1 MRVRALYASGGEVLT
16 MSLCEASRALRH
28 TASTCLQ
35 AHRLGRMLHASGNLR
50 ALPET
55 ALMSF
60 QRCESPLF
68 HYLRERSRGPQ
79 RARSSPPVSSRS
91 YTASFMIS
99 SLSSRPSLALKKSG
113 WWRPGD
119 RAHVFGLVLFVHY
132 QRYRCSFVLTRRQV
146 RIGKAFGPSTEIP
159 SAVRDRR
166 GRTAQ
171 IAAIRTC
178 AILVSRRK
186 CMPSLPHPVRTRGDH
201 RPENGRAAAKKACFQ
216 GMPAR

>member
-1 MRVRALYASGGEVLT
+1 
-16 MSLCEASRALRH
+16 RH

-60 QRCESPLF
+60 QRCKSPLF

-79 RARSSPPVSSRS
+79 RARSSPPFPRS
-91 YTASFMIS
+91 YTASFVIS

-113 WWRPGD
+113 WWRRGD

-132 QRYRCSFVLTRRQV
+132 QRYRPCFVLTRRQV
-146 RIGKAFGPSTEIP
+146 RVGKAFGPSNEIP

-178 AILVSRRK
+178 AILASRRK
-186 CMPSLPHPVRTRGDH
+186 CMPSLPHPVCTRGN
-201 RPENGRAAAKKACFQ
+201 PENGRAAAKKACFQ